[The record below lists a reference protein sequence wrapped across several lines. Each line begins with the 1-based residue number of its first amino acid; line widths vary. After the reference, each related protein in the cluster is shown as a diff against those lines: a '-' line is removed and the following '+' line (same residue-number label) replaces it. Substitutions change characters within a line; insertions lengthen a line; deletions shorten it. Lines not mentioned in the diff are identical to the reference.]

1 MDEKTL
7 YSNADNSRFFHIPGS
22 ADLPEGEF
30 TLRSLRGRTMRVHEA
45 SVGIFE
51 VPEAV
56 AKEIAG
62 AEMEAIARMAGRFMS
77 GAGSFLR
84 GIASQLPK
92 PQVSRPD
99 IDKQRGIVADTLG
112 VTDEQLSN
120 DPQAVIEGVKEIGR
134 GIETLL
140 RDAIAQ
146 GVTESEDIEA
156 RQQALVNFLKE
167 HMGEDAAVTAE
178 TLPQKLRDFLTDPQ
192 LESGLRKAAEDLKA
206 ASQRLR
212 ESREKGTDS

>member
-22 ADLPEGEF
+22 VDLPEGEF

-84 GIASQLPK
+84 GIASQLPN
-92 PQVSRPD
+92 PQVPRPD
-99 IDKQRGIVADTLG
+99 IDKQRGIVADALG
-112 VTDEQLSN
+112 VTDEQLGN

-167 HMGEDAAVTAE
+167 HMGEDAAITAE

-212 ESREKGTDS
+212 ESRKKGMDG